1 LAAIGIMLGEIHE
14 RLFFYKE
21 SQRRRVSVKKVFLGH
36 RPDLAI
42 AKETCQA
49 KRPEPLLD
57 HVCIMIR
64 LAKETLAPAI
74 ATTKTTAIDR

>member
-1 LAAIGIMLGEIHE
+1 MLWEIHE

-21 SQRRRVSVKKVFLGH
+21 SQGRRISVKKVFLGH

-42 AKETCQA
+42 AKEACQT

-57 HVCIMIR
+57 HVRIMIWF
-64 LAKETLAPAI
+64 AKETLPPAI
-74 ATTKTTAIDR
+74 ATAKTTAINR